1 MSLNPFDLSSLSL
14 FPGLLGSLP
23 RSYAAWPVWKD
34 STTKEVKFQPL
45 SKKKAV
51 RIYHDARR
59 FERQTRKPG
68 KQDGALGRN
77 GLAVLHTLLFDCLD
91 YASGA
96 LFPSRATIAAK
107 ACISESS
114 VGRGLDKLKKH
125 GVVNWLRRCVEQVVD
140 GRFTLRQLTNAYAVL
155 PPTQWLG
162 FRPEPAAPPPMP
174 GTWGDHPPLPDALTQ
189 ACQEKAAGGGIKAQ
203 LAALESDARD
213 SLAAALARLGRSIVR
228 RNS

>member
-1 MSLNPFDLSSLSL
+1 MSLNSFALSSLSL
-14 FPGLLGSLP
+14 FSGFPGGP
-23 RSYAAWPVWKD
+23 PPSYAPSPVWKD
-34 STTKEVKFQPL
+34 STTKEVRFQPL

-59 FERQTRKPG
+59 LERETRQPG

-77 GLAVLHTLLFDCLD
+77 GLAVLHALLFDFLN

-96 LFPSRATIAAK
+96 LFPSRAAIAAK

-114 VGRGLDKLKKH
+114 VGRGLASLKAY
-125 GVVNWLRRCVEQVVD
+125 GVVNWLRRCVEEWID

-155 PPTQWLG
+155 PPTQWRG
-162 FRPEPAAPPPMP
+162 FRPTPPAPPPMP
-174 GTWGDHPPLPDALTQ
+174 GTWGEHPPLPDTLTR
-189 ACQEKAAGGGIKAQ
+189 ACQEAAAGAGIKAQ
-203 LAALESDARD
+203 LAVLESDERD
-213 SLAAALARLGRSIVR
+213 GLAAVLARLGRSIVR